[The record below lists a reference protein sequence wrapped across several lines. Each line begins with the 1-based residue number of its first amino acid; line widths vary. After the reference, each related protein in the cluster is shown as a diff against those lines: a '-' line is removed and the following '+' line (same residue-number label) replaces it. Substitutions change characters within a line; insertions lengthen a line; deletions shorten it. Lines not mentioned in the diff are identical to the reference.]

1 MENKRQIVRSET
13 LPVHEENLMGIPVIL
28 KDAAV
33 VESDA
38 AGDETVTIPDMDALV
53 IAIAVNR
60 CLEPGKLAGAEIRFM
75 RKALGMTQAEF
86 ADTLEIDPA
95 TVSRWEN
102 DGQVL
107 GGFAEKCLRHL
118 VCDTFRAEFPY
129 FDYDPKLI
137 SYMKITVP
145 AEGER
150 IEPME
155 FVRVRRVSAQKIIWG
170 RLAG

>member
-53 IAIAVNR
+53 AAIAVSR

-86 ADTLEIDPA
+86 ADMLEIDPA

-150 IEPME
+150 IEPMV
-155 FVRVRRVSAQKIIWG
+155 FVRVRRISDKMNIWG
-170 RLAG
+170 RQAV

>member
-1 MENKRQIVRSET
+1 MENKRRIVRSET
-13 LPVHEENLMGIPVIL
+13 LPVHEEFLMGIPVIL

-33 VESDA
+33 VETDA

-53 IAIAVNR
+53 AAIAVSR

-86 ADTLEIDPA
+86 AETLEIDPA

-118 VCDTFRAEFPY
+118 VCDTFHAEHPY
-129 FDYDPKLI
+129 FDYDPMLI
-137 SYMKITVP
+137 SYMKIVAPTE
-145 AEGER
+145 AER
-150 IEPME
+150 IEPMV
-155 FVRVRRVSAQKIIWG
+155 FVKVRRVSDRKNTWG
-170 RLAG
+170 RQAA

>member
-1 MENKRQIVRSET
+1 MENKRQIVTSEI
-13 LPVHEENLMGIPVIL
+13 LPVHEENLMGIPVVL

-33 VESDA
+33 VETDA

-53 IAIAVNR
+53 AAIAVYR

-75 RKALGMTQAEF
+75 RKALGLTQAEF
-86 ADTLEIDPA
+86 AETLEIDPA

-118 VCDTFRAEFPY
+118 VCDTLHAEFPH
-129 FDYDPKLI
+129 FDYDPTII
-137 SYMKITVP
+137 SYMKIAVP
-145 AEGER
+145 ARGKPSD
-150 IEPME
+150 PMV
-155 FVRVRRVSAQKIIWG
+155 FVRVRRISDRTNVWG
-170 RLAG
+170 RQAA

>member
-1 MENKRQIVRSET
+1 
-13 LPVHEENLMGIPVIL
+13 MGIPVIV
-28 KDAAV
+28 KDAAI
-33 VESDA
+33 VETDA

-53 IAIAVNR
+53 AAIAVSR

-86 ADTLEIDPA
+86 AETLEIDPA

-118 VCDTFRAEFPY
+118 VCDTFYAEFPY
-129 FDYDPKLI
+129 FDYNPKLL
-137 SYMKITVP
+137 SYMKITLP
-145 AEGER
+145 DQAER
-150 IEPME
+150 NEPMV
-155 FVRVRRVSAQKIIWG
+155 FVRVRRVSDQESIWG
-170 RLAG
+170 RQAA

>member
-53 IAIAVNR
+53 AAIAVSR

-86 ADTLEIDPA
+86 ADMLEIDPA

-129 FDYDPKLI
+129 FDCDPKLI

-150 IEPME
+150 IEPMV
-155 FVRVRRVSAQKIIWG
+155 FVRVRRISDRKNTWG
-170 RLAG
+170 RQAA

>member
-1 MENKRQIVRSET
+1 M
-13 LPVHEENLMGIPVIL
+13 PVHEENLMGIPVIL

-107 GGFAEKCLRHL
+107 GGFAE
-118 VCDTFRAEFPY
+118 
-129 FDYDPKLI
+129 
-137 SYMKITVP
+137 
-145 AEGER
+145 
-150 IEPME
+150 
-155 FVRVRRVSAQKIIWG
+155 
-170 RLAG
+170 

>member
-28 KDAAV
+28 KNAAI
-33 VESDA
+33 VETDS

-75 RKALGMTQAEF
+75 RKVLGMTQAEF

-118 VCDTFRAEFPY
+118 VCDTLHTEFPY
-129 FDYDPKLI
+129 FDYDPKLL
-137 SYMKITVP
+137 SYMKILAP
-145 AEGER
+145 AEAEQ
-150 IEPME
+150 IEPMVY
-155 FVRVRRVSAQKIIWG
+155 VRVRRTSDRKNTWG
-170 RLAG
+170 RQAA

>member
-33 VESDA
+33 VETDA

-53 IAIAVNR
+53 AAIAVNR
-60 CLEPGKLAGAEIRFM
+60 CLEPRKLAGAEIRFM

-86 ADTLEIDPA
+86 AETLEIDPA

-118 VCDTFRAEFPY
+118 VCDTFHAEFPS
-129 FDYDPKLI
+129 FDYDPKRI
-137 SYMKITVP
+137 SYMKIMAPTE
-145 AEGER
+145 AER
-150 IEPME
+150 IEPMV
-155 FVRVRRVSAQKIIWG
+155 FVRVRGISDRMDIWG
-170 RLAG
+170 RQAA